1 METSHVAIYV
11 LIAVFIGAGFVYLHA
26 VAVARASVAMA
37 AGLNIAVLAVHSVV
51 FGFGLIPS
59 VAISVFALCASIWLI
74 KQRPTVELG
83 ESSSKGVSA
92 LAVMFSLLSGM
103 YVSSIELSIVSLPFV
118 AVSIIPALITKS
130 HWHRYTIMCVVYAC
144 AFISYYSFLNEFASK
159 GG

>member
-1 METSHVAIYV
+1 METYQVAIYV
-11 LIAVFIGAGFVYLHA
+11 LMAVVIGVGFLYLYT
-26 VAVARASVAMA
+26 VAVARAAVTMA
-37 AGLNIAVLAVHSVV
+37 AGMNLAVLAVHSLV

-74 KQRPTVELG
+74 KRRPIAEPG

-92 LAVMFSLLSGM
+92 LVVMFSLLSGM

-118 AVSIIPALITKS
+118 AVSIIPALITKGQ
-130 HWHRYTIMCVVYAC
+130 WHRYAVMCVVYAC

-159 GG
+159 AS